1 MVTGIRNGGLDL
13 STAKV
18 MDLEET
24 RRWRSAVLGT
34 ENDQR
39 KAIGSHTNEERLVP
53 QFLKVLYF

>member
-18 MDLEET
+18 TDLEET
-24 RRWRSAVLGT
+24 RHWRSGVLGT

-39 KAIGSHTNEERLVP
+39 TAIESHTNEERQVSH
-53 QFLKVLYF
+53 FSKVLFF